1 MNKNMILSL
10 LTTAAILAVAA
21 GAYMTLRQHSVKPQ
35 GESDE
40 TPRSGAIE
48 QVDPSAPAATA
59 ASAATNATDSAAR
72 RRPKVRVERVN
83 SRDAILQRTDI
94 NETDRSQLLAINDAL
109 DAESLD
115 DLLKILPD
123 ASVSTN
129 EEVRS
134 DLVDA
139 LGWFGKS
146 ALLDLM
152 PFMADPDEDVAQA
165 AMDHWTT
172 ALADIDNERRKCE
185 LVGSALKILTN
196 EDALESMLL
205 EISDCD
211 DLLVL
216 QTLINVIEAQG
227 ASAAA
232 AKVALSHYE
241 FTTGKKYTTFEDA
254 EAWLADNYESPED
267 EESEDEGGASDGG
280 ESNGETATGEA
291 ASGKAAASETATGE
305 AAPGEQQSESDSG
318 TLPAEN
324 RSAAERASNNA
335 ATSRSDSATRASRAD
350 SGDAGADGDRQDA
363 AEAAAAESDGD
374 DSDGGDSD
382 KIEDLSD
389 DAGDFIDG
397 EEDAEGEEGL
407 EEDEDDGL
415 RPSILPAGAVPA
427 AGLVQ

>member
-1 MNKNMILSL
+1 ML
-10 LTTAAILAVAA
+10 
-21 GAYMTLRQHSVKPQ
+21 VKFVD
-35 GESDE
+35 EADE
-40 TPRSGAIE
+40 TALAESYGLTVKARIGRVLVVSVPMGKIQALADDA
-48 QVDPSAPAATA
+48 QV
-59 ASAATNATDSAAR
+59 
-72 RRPKVRVERVN
+72 VRVE
-83 SRDAILQRTDI
+83 
-94 NETDRSQLLAINDAL
+94 
-109 DAESLD
+109 AERAGRPML
-115 DLLKILPD
+115 DLLPSQI
-123 ASVSTN
+123 
-129 EEVRS
+129 
-134 DLVDA
+134 
-139 LGWFGKS
+139 G
-146 ALLDLM
+146 
-152 PFMADPDEDVAQA
+152 ADKA
-165 AMDHWTT
+165 WSGT
-172 ALADIDNERRKCE
+172 DNELPQAFTGKDVV
-185 LVGSALKILTN
+185 VGVV
-196 EDALESMLL
+196 
-205 EISDCD
+205 DCGFD
-211 DLLVL
+211 YIHPFFRDGDGKTRV
-216 QTLINVIEAQG
+216 TW
-227 ASAAA
+227 AADY
-232 AKVALSHYE
+232 L
-241 FTTGKKYTTFEDA
+241 TGKKYTTFEDA

-291 ASGKAAASETATGE
+291 ASGEAAASEAAASETATGE